1 MALRGRRRKAEEES
15 RGGDRF
21 ADRPMT
27 QAANDRLHFSRLVN
41 FLADFIDDEERDA
54 LYRRSGSTGM
64 GKREDELFEVA
75 G

>member
-1 MALRGRRRKAEEES
+1 MALWGRRKKAEEEN

-41 FLADFIDDEERDA
+41 FLADFIDDEEK
-54 LYRRSGSTGM
+54 RRAVSTIGVYGEWGSG
-64 GKREDELFEVA
+64 RRAF
-75 G
+75 